1 MINEEMMLKYPENWR
16 GMNPTYK
23 NLPQFRPTFY
33 ILLQLLSLSAACVG
47 SDGQEKQIQKAC
59 TEPGREW

>member
-1 MINEEMMLKYPENWR
+1 MISEEMMLKYLENWR

-23 NLPQFRPTFY
+23 NLPHFRPTLY
-33 ILLQLLSLSAACVG
+33 ILLQLSSLSAACVG

-59 TEPGREW
+59 KESSWEW